1 MEKHYWTVGIITAI
15 TLATIV
21 ATGLVSEASPSQQV
35 TLDVTYSNALTPSF
49 VAQELGLA
57 ADRVA
62 AVTVVRP
69 AGGCIV
75 TFNLPLRTDLD
86 QVFDRQGNVVTQN
99 ARAVNALDERQQERL
114 DQLMR
119 TQGCFRSRP

>member
-1 MEKHYWTVGIITAI
+1 MKKHYWIVGIITAI
-15 TLATIV
+15 TLATIGV
-21 ATGLVSEASPSQQV
+21 TGLIIEASPSQQV
-35 TLDVTYSNALTPSF
+35 TLDVTYSNVLTPAF

-62 AVTVVRP
+62 AATVVRP
-69 AGGCIV
+69 SGGCTV

-99 ARAVNALDERQQERL
+99 ARPVNELDDRQQERL
-114 DQLMR
+114 DKLMR